1 MPFSSSGSYP
11 VVVSTIDVKLC
22 FLGFVMDLREK
33 KKREKQRQI
42 DVYEQALQS

>member
-33 KKREKQRQI
+33 KKKKKRKAKA
-42 DVYEQALQS
+42 D